1 MKDNLNG
8 LATIKDVQKGIN
20 FDCGVISISNPND
33 SNVRLIEK
41 YGNTEH
47 IEEIFEK
54 HRLEKVE
61 EKLNRYIQI
70 ILVKKYLYLDKI
82 FIFLNV

>member
-33 SNVRLIEK
+33 SNVRLRSM
-41 YGNTEH
+41 
-47 IEEIFEK
+47 EIQNISRRSLK
-54 HRLEKVE
+54 
-61 EKLNRYIQI
+61 NI
-70 ILVKKYLYLDKI
+70 D
-82 FIFLNV
+82 